1 MQGFRASEWG
11 NEGFLKDD
19 GKDGLGPESLTDAEL
34 ISILFCFIFLG

>member
-19 GKDGLGPESLTDAEL
+19 GKDGLR
-34 ISILFCFIFLG
+34 LFIVIFLVLGSQPV